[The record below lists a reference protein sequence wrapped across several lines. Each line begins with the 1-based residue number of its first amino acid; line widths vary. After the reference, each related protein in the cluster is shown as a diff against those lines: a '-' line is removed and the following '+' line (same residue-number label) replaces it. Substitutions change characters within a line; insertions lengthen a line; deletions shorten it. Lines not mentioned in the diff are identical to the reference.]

1 MVGMSA
7 SPASRREAGVT
18 PLVEAGEATRFKPGQ
33 SGNPSGRPKGIA
45 STVRKQ
51 CGGSPDELVDR
62 LRAVARGDAVDES
75 GARPKPAC
83 PRDQI
88 RAVEMLLSY
97 GWGKPAS
104 FAAIEGADPLELDE
118 LSREISAIADE
129 LRARRDAA

>member
-1 MVGMSA
+1 MAGMA
-7 SPASRREAGVT
+7 VPASRREAGVT

-75 GARPKPAC
+75 GTRPKPAR
-83 PRDQI
+83 PADQI
-88 RAVEMLLSY
+88 RAVEALLAY